1 MLRML
6 VADNYPLH
14 RMGICQVLGSSI
26 PKTEFTEVS
35 DVKGLMKQLKLKKFN
50 LVVLALSHPG
60 KNNIDLLMD
69 IKSKYPNTPV
79 LVICIYPESI
89 YGYRSLSVGASG
101 YITREAPVNDLVN
114 AVKKILKGD
123 SYISSSLAQN
133 MLSKMSNRTK
143 ISSIELLSN
152 RELQILQL
160 MAVGKKTNLIAT
172 EINLSCSTVGTYR
185 QRIFT
190 KLDMKSDAELTRFA
204 IDNSLV

>member
-1 MLRML
+1 MLKVL

-14 RMGICQVLGSSI
+14 RMGICQVLGSNI
-26 PKTEFTEVS
+26 PKLEFTEVS
-35 DVKGLMKQLKLKKFN
+35 DIKGAMKQLKLKKFN
-50 LVVLALSHPG
+50 LLVLALSHPG
-60 KNNIDLLMD
+60 KNNIDLLRD
-69 IKSKYPNTPV
+69 IKLKYPKTPV
-79 LVICIYPESI
+79 LLICIYPESI
-89 YGYRSLSVGASG
+89 YGYRALSVGASG
-101 YITREAPVNDLVN
+101 YITRETSVNELVH

-160 MAVGKKTNLIAT
+160 MAAGKKTNLIAT
-172 EINLSCSTVGTYR
+172 ETNLSISTVGTYR
-185 QRIFT
+185 QRIFS